1 MTNLEN
7 LLSSDRETGFNKC
20 VQFQITTN
28 STVTYNIHSGE
39 FCLNVSHP
47 YYKMKWCTVLT
58 RIVTIFF
65 RLFFLL
71 FIFLIFGFFLFFRWR
86 NGNVWRRRGA
96 ITLPFRRID
105 ANLIIATKKDCS
117 DTTISILL
125 PLSKPNQFNMEN
137 QWRLL
142 RWKPHLF
149 FPMCFGC
156 IKNDKNR
163 STFHVG
169 CHRYMMHAK
178 RKKSFIYSW
187 AHSLKD
193 WNKSWCWEIFPWAI
207 ITRLH
212 IGMHGII
219 KNKFIIIRC
228 ACQKVTEFYIG
239 SKMLR

>member
-39 FCLNVSHP
+39 FCLTASHP
-47 YYKMKWCTVLT
+47 YYEMKWCTVLT

-105 ANLIIATKKDCS
+105 ANLRIATKKDSS
-117 DTTISILL
+117 DTTIFLFYSRCRSQINSIWRINGGCCDENRICSFQCVLGASRTIKIVR
-125 PLSKPNQFNMEN
+125 LSM
-137 QWRLL
+137 L
-142 RWKPHLF
+142 
-149 FPMCFGC
+149 GVT
-156 IKNDKNR
+156 D
-163 STFHVG
+163 T
-169 CHRYMMHAK
+169 
-178 RKKSFIYSW
+178 
-187 AHSLKD
+187 
-193 WNKSWCWEIFPWAI
+193 WC
-207 ITRLH
+207 
-212 IGMHGII
+212 
-219 KNKFIIIRC
+219 
-228 ACQKVTEFYIG
+228 
-239 SKMLR
+239 MLREKRVSFTVERIRLKTEISHGAERYFLGQS